1 MYNIS
6 YHISALRKEIYYMKN
21 IDKEKRENDK
31 QDKYM
36 GSVKVGAKGQIVI
49 PKEAREMF
57 NIEPGDT
64 LVLLADVERGI
75 AIQRLDYF
83 DKIADEIFSGKYK
96 PDSNENNEHL
106 IGFAKG
112 IKDVSKVEVKLNDCD
127 KNHRS

>member
-1 MYNIS
+1 
-6 YHISALRKEIYYMKN
+6 MKN
-21 IDKEKRENDK
+21 EDKEKRENDK

-64 LVLLADVERGI
+64 LLLLADVERGI

-83 DKIADEIFSGKYK
+83 DKMADEIFSGKYK
-96 PDSNENNEHL
+96 PDRNENNENNEHL
-106 IGFAKG
+106 TEFAKG
-112 IKDVSKVEVKLNDCD
+112 IKNVSKMEDEGK
-127 KNHRS
+127 

>member
-1 MYNIS
+1 
-6 YHISALRKEIYYMKN
+6 MKN
-21 IDKEKRENDK
+21 EDKEKRENGI

-64 LVLLADVERGI
+64 LLLLADVERGI

-83 DKIADEIFSGKYK
+83 DKMADEIFSGKYK
-96 PDSNENNEHL
+96 PDRNENNENNEHL
-106 IGFAKG
+106 TEFAKG
-112 IKDVSKVEVKLNDCD
+112 IKNVSKMEDEGKWL
-127 KNHRS
+127 R